1 MRLRPGKQGL
11 RSEVKQ
17 GRVQRHASFHG
28 QGRGKSRG
36 QRRRGSVAD
45 AVGAMLNV
53 MQHRIERRLD
63 RDRAIG
69 IEVLDSID
77 GTDLDLCDLRSVWL
91 PRIEGMGN
99 RRHERI
105 HQYRETRDPD
115 MQALPSC
122 PFSHAREYS
131 KNSCLTCISIR
142 IRSLTA
148 SAYSLPLTPNKT
160 CCASMWAACDTG
172 SGKQV
177 NRVRNFAKKR
187 TASFQLSC
195 NAIVRDIV
203 RTFAA

>member
-1 MRLRPGKQGL
+1 MWLRPGKQRL

-17 GRVQRHASFHG
+17 GGEQRHASFHR
-28 QGRGKSRG
+28 QGRGKGCRQG
-36 QRRRGSVAD
+36 RRGRVAD
-45 AVGAMLNV
+45 AIGAVLDM

-69 IEVLDSID
+69 IEILDPID
-77 GTDLDLCDLRSVWL
+77 GTDLDLRDLLSVRL
-91 PRIEGMGN
+91 HRIEGMGN

-122 PFSHAREYS
+122 PFPHGREYS

-160 CCASMWAACDTG
+160 CCASMWAACAPG

-177 NRVRNFAKKR
+177 KQSSKFCEKTNSIIS
-187 TASFQLSC
+187 TQLQC
-195 NAIVRDIV
+195 HR
-203 RTFAA
+203 